1 MFADPQSI
9 TIDSVANSLPRTSVG
24 NHSASYSKDDET
36 LALSISHQPTKN
48 GRTRRQ
54 VRLDQVKIASDPFVA
69 GQNREVSASAY
80 LVVDEPSD
88 GAFTNAELL
97 SFAKGLIGWLS
108 DANVTKVLAG
118 ES

>member
-1 MFADPQSI
+1 MFADPQSV
-9 TIDSVANSLPRTSVG
+9 TVDAVAQSLPRVSVG
-24 NHSASYSKDDET
+24 NHSASYTKDDET
-36 LALSISHQPTKN
+36 YTLTISHQPTKN

-54 VRLDQVKIASDPFVA
+54 VRLDRIKIAADPFVS
-69 GQNREVSASAY
+69 GNSREVSTSTY

-97 SFAKGLIGWLS
+97 AHAKGLIGWLS